1 MAIRQNIRSY
11 PMAITTF
18 KINNVD
24 LIGKKYGVHNLKI
37 YRESCYKCLI
47 IYLLKVS

>member
-24 LIGKKYGVHNLKI
+24 LIGKKYGVHKFKDI
-37 YRESCYKCLI
+37 QEE
-47 IYLLKVS
+47 LL